1 MSTITLDQFK
11 SLATERDRQML
22 SSLSQH
28 NFAPD
33 LWRTL
38 PFGADETAGGTHT
51 EGDLVFTTDDGV
63 PVSALWAE
71 AQAALAVWNAGRN
84 RLVSILTF
92 DVTNE
97 VETVPQVGE
106 ARFEVAT
113 EFGEPEGERLKIGYF
128 QLGYDFEDYDRATR
142 FSWKFLRDADAD
154 QVRAINNALLQADE
168 ITIFKNVMAAI
179 FDNRNRVADIRNRPY
194 NVYALYNGTDGVT
207 PPSFRGK
214 TFTNT
219 HNHYMVSG
227 NDDIDSGDIEDAYE
241 NIAEHG
247 YSIEAG
253 TQIVCLMNR
262 KQLLQM
268 RTWRMGEVS
277 ANAVVANYDFI
288 PSRNQPSQFLD
299 SPTGLLGVLPPD
311 TWNGMRVFGSYADI
325 LLIEEPFMPEDYFLM
340 FGTGGAGNLQNLVG
354 FRQHKNPLYRGLRI
368 LPGNDQRYPLVESYY
383 TRAFGTGIRQ
393 RAGAVVMQIKAAG
406 SYDRPWTFDRDNPN
420 LLAVA

>member
-1 MSTITLDQFK
+1 MNL
-11 SLATERDRQML
+11 
-22 SSLSQH
+22 
-28 NFAPD
+28 D
-33 LWRTL
+33 LWPKL
-38 PFGADETAGGTHT
+38 PFGAEETSGGIGT
-51 EGDLVFTTDDGV
+51 EGDLVFTTEDGV
-63 PVSALWAE
+63 PINQLWSE
-71 AQAALAVWNAGRN
+71 AQAALAVWNSGRN
-84 RLVSILTF
+84 RLVNILTF
-92 DVTNE
+92 PVINE

-106 ARFEVAT
+106 VRFEVAT

-142 FSWKFLRDADAD
+142 FSWKFLRDADAG

-168 ITIFKNVMAAI
+168 VTVFKNTMAAI
-179 FDNRNRVADIRNRPY
+179 FDNRNRVADIRNRAY
-194 NVYALYNGTDGVT
+194 NVYSLYNGNDSVV
-207 PPSFRGK
+207 PPPFRGK
-214 TFTNT
+214 TFDAT
-219 HNHYMVSG
+219 HTHYMVSG
-227 NDDIDSGDIEDAYE
+227 NDDIDSGDLEDAYE

-253 TQIVCLMNR
+253 TQIVCLANR

-268 RTWRMGEVS
+268 RKWRMGQVS
-277 ANAVVANYDFI
+277 ANTVEANYDFI

-311 TWNGMRVFGSYADI
+311 TWNGMRTWGSYGDI

-354 FRQHKNPLYRGLRI
+354 LREHKNALYRGLRI

-393 RAGAVVMQIKAAG
+393 RAGAVVMQIGQGTNAD
-406 SYDRPWTFDRDNPN
+406 YERPWSFDRDNPD
-420 LLAVA
+420 LLAGA